1 MPENTSSGQSGRN
14 QQGSSQT
21 EGSGGAE
28 GTAAQLRDAVGRQG
42 AAAVETLKQSAQS
55 LGEQARDS
63 VATYA
68 EGGRDAIT
76 EHLDTFAEAVRKA
89 SDELSQHD
97 QTLAWQVV
105 RQAAGGLESLS
116 RSIHGVTFSDLLDSV
131 RAFGRRNPAAFIGGA
146 VLAGFAVGRFAR
158 ASGQSIYDTDDWDSG
173 PSRGPIRD
181 SSGRFRSRGEWSEGR
196 DESDDGPSG
205 SRRYPSRSQGY
216 AGGGMGSGSSGTAG
230 QRSGGPSSDDDAS
243 VGTSAGAGGIGS
255 GSISTGES

>member
-1 MPENTSSGQSGRN
+1 VDDVRG
-14 QQGSSQT
+14 
-21 EGSGGAE
+21 
-28 GTAAQLRDAVGRQG
+28 LRD
-42 AAAVETLKQSAQS
+42 L
-55 LGEQARDS
+55 EQA
-63 VATYA
+63 
-68 EGGRDAIT
+68 
-76 EHLDTFAEAVRKA
+76 
-89 SDELSQHD
+89 EL
-97 QTLAWQVV
+97 V
-105 RQAAGGLESLS
+105 AAGDVQQDPRRALDRFLEQ
-116 RSIHGVTFSDLLDSV
+116 RRRDRDL
-131 RAFGRRNPAAFIGGA
+131 GRLGGA